1 MHNGRDS
8 RCWAKNAR
16 ARPAKD
22 PSMLTASAHTRAPV
36 RQITRG
42 FTLVELLV
50 VIGIIAV
57 LISILLPVLN
67 KVKEQANAVKCAANM
82 GQLAKQWYTYA
93 NENKGLSVPGRLPK
107 MNGFNSPYWIGN
119 GMQYRPHWYEVMGAA
134 MKIYA
139 DKTPNPTQNNNWKV
153 DNDLFTCP
161 SVDWRNSRNFVWGYN
176 YQFLGDTHDKA
187 GGSGGVVNYPVNLS
201 ALPRIS
207 ETVMAADCMGT
218 AAGKP
223 DSARTAHLDDG
234 TRDLRALGNKGHLLD
249 PPRLL
254 DVNSDYADPMER
266 LPENRSAPDPRHMG
280 RANVV
285 FCDGHVE
292 RLTLAEMG
300 YVVAADGTV
309 KANGPGAHN
318 KLFSGT
324 GEDRD
329 PPPIQ

>member
-1 MHNGRDS
+1 
-8 RCWAKNAR
+8 
-16 ARPAKD
+16 
-22 PSMLTASAHTRAPV
+22 MLTASAHTRAPV
-36 RQITRG
+36 RKITRG

-107 MNGFNSPYWIGN
+107 IDGFNSPYWIGN

-139 DKTPNPTQNNNWKV
+139 DKTPSPTQNNDWKV

-176 YQFLGDTHDKA
+176 YQFLGDTHQKDEQN
-187 GGSGGVVNYPVNLS
+187 GGTNNSIYVNYPVKTNAIRAS
-201 ALPRIS
+201 D
-207 ETVMAADCMGT
+207 TVMAADSMGT
-218 AAGKP
+218 AAGRA
-223 DSARTAHLDDG
+223 SGLRTAHYEDG
-234 TRDLRALGNKGHLLD
+234 TFDTFAMGNKGHLID
-249 PPRLL
+249 PPRL
-254 DVNSDYADPMER
+254 DASASDFAQPPDYGEVF
-266 LPENRSAPDPRHMG
+266 RSAPDMRHG
-280 RANVV
+280 GKANVA

-292 RLTLAEMG
+292 KLSLKDMG
-300 YVVAADGTV
+300 YNVRADGSVTISG
-309 KANGPGAHN
+309 NN
-318 KLFSGT
+318 RMFSGR
-324 GEDRD
+324 GEDIL
-329 PPPIQ
+329 PPPRP